1 MSPHLYS
8 IFTADMPTAIK
19 HETVDIRPQCIVY
32 ADDLAICCRS
42 VEPLQACLD
51 NLLVYCTRNLL
62 KVNVSKTKI
71 VKFRRGGRLSRKDK
85 LIYNNQE
92 VDFVSK
98 FKYLGVMFQTKG
110 GNSEHL
116 EMLKRKGISACA
128 RIANQMPL
136 NKMSLLSL
144 ERLFRAVVIP
154 SCTCGLSAISNQLC
168 EENYNFLDVV
178 QGRLVKLWFGVSKFA
193 STSSLVNAVEWE
205 KASVL
210 VRTSHERRT
219 ALGPVSMSDNTL
231 SCRPNFLTGIT
242 RRNIGL
248 WISNGF
254 HDLFCQCRKCY
265 SPAEGCVCKLCNS
278 PADHKSH
285 IIHCRWAT
293 KDAPFEPD
301 GALQIIYICSK
312 LSILSTVTHSVRCR
326 CSIITRS

>member
-19 HETVDIRPQCIVY
+19 HETVDNRTQCIVY
-32 ADDLAICCRS
+32 ADELAICCHS
-42 VEPLQACLD
+42 VESLQACLD
-51 NLLVYCTRNLL
+51 NLLVCCTRNLL

-71 VKFRRGGRLSRKDK
+71 VKFRRGGRLSRNDK

-92 VDFVSK
+92 MDFVSK

-110 GNSEHL
+110 GNYEHL

-128 RIANQMPL
+128 RITNQMPL

-154 SCTCGLSAISNQLC
+154 SCTYGLSAISNQLC
-168 EENYNFLDVV
+168 EDNYDVRDVV

-205 KASVL
+205 KASNL
-210 VRTSHERRT
+210 VHETHT
-219 ALGPVSMSDNTL
+219 ALGPVSMSDCTL
-231 SCRPNFLTGIT
+231 SCRPTFATGIT
-242 RRNIGL
+242 MRSIGL
-248 WISNGF
+248 WLSNGL
-254 HDLFCQCRKCY
+254 HDLFCQSRKCY
-265 SPAEGCVCKLCNS
+265 TPAEGCVCKCCNS

-293 KDAPFEPD
+293 KDEPFELNVSNINMVVKM
-301 GALQIIYICSK
+301 LQCMN
-312 LSILSTVTHSVRCR
+312 TT
-326 CSIITRS
+326 